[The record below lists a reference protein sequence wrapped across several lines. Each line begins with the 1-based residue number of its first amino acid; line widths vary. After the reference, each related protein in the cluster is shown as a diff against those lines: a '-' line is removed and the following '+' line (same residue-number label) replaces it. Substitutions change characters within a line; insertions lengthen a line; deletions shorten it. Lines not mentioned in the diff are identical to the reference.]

1 MSTQFKDWKHASK
14 LYVANHYELAP
25 KYTFLYHVFFDLA
38 EGKGSPQVELGMM
51 VKQVGLPKFSIDTKT
66 LNAYNR
72 PHIIQTKINYDPVT
86 IQFHDDS
93 ADRVRDFWND
103 YYQYYYRTSDHGSSD
118 DLSQM
123 GRVHEEINNVRGIEG
138 WGYAARSKEPYLKAI
153 RIYSLHDKNF
163 SEYTLVN
170 PIIKS
175 FQHGEHNA
183 ASGGEVMQH
192 TMNVEY
198 ETVFYKSGSLS
209 NLIYGFAELHYD
221 DEDSPSITEN
231 YASQVNDIRPKAS
244 NGIFGNSVTNDG
256 KIPGSSVAP
265 TAPSFFG
272 LNLNSMLKK
281 VTTSGLKSVL
291 TNSSNPWGTIKLPV
305 ISEINKVGGNILSS
319 VSGGLISPRSL
330 AGSTSINQAISN
342 IKSTLPSNILGKVTS
357 SKQFN
362 DLFSG
367 KPRDNTASN
376 VKVEPGQGSDTH
388 P

>member
-25 KYTFLYHVFFDLA
+25 KYTFLYHVFFDLT
-38 EGKGSPQVELGMM
+38 EGKGSQQVELGMM
-51 VKQVGLPKFSIDTKT
+51 VKQVGLPKFTIDTKT

-103 YYQYYYRTSDHGSSD
+103 YYKYYYRTSDHGSSD

-123 GRVHEEINNVRGIEG
+123 GRVHEEINNVRGING
-138 WGYAARSKEPYLKAI
+138 WGYAARDKAPYLKAI

-198 ETVFYKSGSLS
+198 ETVFYKSGSVS
-209 NLIYGFAELHYD
+209 SSIHGFAELHYD
-221 DEDSPSITEN
+221 KEDSPSITEN
-231 YASQVNDIRPKAS
+231 YASQVNDIRQKPA
-244 NGIFGNSVTNDG
+244 NGIFGNSVPNDG
-256 KIPGSSVAP
+256 SMPGSSGA
-265 TAPSFFG
+265 APSPFG
-272 LNLNSMLKK
+272 LNLNSMLKN
-281 VTTSGLKSVL
+281 VATTGLKAVL
-291 TNSSNPWGTIKLPV
+291 TNSSNPWGSIKLPV
-305 ISEINKVGGNILSS
+305 IAELNKVGGNILTSL
-319 VSGGLISPRSL
+319 SGGLITPRL
-330 AGSTSINQAISN
+330 TGSTSITQAISN

-367 KPRDNTASN
+367 KPRDNTVTN
-376 VKVEPGQGSDTH
+376 VNVEPGQGSDTH